1 MRCMTALTESPL
13 TSAAA
18 PPAGRDL
25 GLLTGADAGAALTI
39 GVAAAGGRLLSW
51 RPRVVQEC
59 RGGAVAAYVVKVR
72 WADGRVHDETFAATT
87 ADVPDGTLVLD
98 GGDARIAMWRFPHDP
113 DLPGLAAAAD
123 PSAVARLLSGFG
135 LGGGRVRLTTRAYR
149 PRRRAVI
156 EATGPAGRL
165 FLKVVRPE
173 TVRAIHER
181 HRNLVAAGVPVPH
194 SLGFTED
201 GLLVLQALTGHT
213 MRESLRSRTP
223 KLPDGGALIEM
234 LDRLPLDAATSGRRR
249 SWLDRVEHYA
259 RSVASVLPERAEH
272 VRNIAAAISAEAGTG
287 PTVAV
292 HGDFYES
299 QVLLSGRSITG
310 LLDIDTLRLG
320 DRLDDLGCLVGHL
333 SVLAHLEPQH
343 AAAIKR
349 AGAAYLAAFERTVD
363 PADLRY
369 RVAAVVISL
378 ATGPH
383 RVQQARWPATTRR
396 LVDLADEWLASART
410 VRAGA

>member
-1 MRCMTALTESPL
+1 MTALTESPL
-13 TSAAA
+13 ASVAA

-25 GLLTGADAGAALTI
+25 DLLTGADAGAALTI
-39 GVAAAGGRLLSW
+39 GVAAAGGSLLSW

-59 RGGAVAAYVVKVR
+59 RGGAVAAYAVRVR
-72 WADGRVHDETFAATT
+72 WADGRVRDETFAATT
-87 ADVPDGTLVLD
+87 ADIPEGTLVLD
-98 GGDARIAMWRFPHDP
+98 GGDAHIAMWRFPHDP

-123 PSAVARLLSGFG
+123 PQAVARLLASFG
-135 LGGGRVRLTTRAYR
+135 LGGGPVRLTTRAYR

-165 FLKVVRPE
+165 FLKVVRPDL
-173 TVRAIHER
+173 VQQIHER
-181 HRNLVAAGVPVPH
+181 HRSLVAAGVPVPH
-194 SLGFTED
+194 SLGFTDD
-201 GLLVLQALTGHT
+201 GLLILQALAGHT

-223 KLPDGGALIEM
+223 RLPDGAAIIAM
-234 LDRLPLDAATSGRRR
+234 LDRLPVDAATNGRRR

-259 RSVASVLPERAEH
+259 ASVASVLPERADQ
-272 VRNIAAAISAEAGTG
+272 VRGIAAAVSAEAGTG

-299 QVLLSGRSITG
+299 QLLLTGRSITG

-320 DRLDDLGCLVGHL
+320 DRLDDLGCLLGHL

-343 AAAIKR
+343 AATIKR
-349 AGAAYLAAFERTVD
+349 AGAAYLAAFEHTVD

-369 RVAAVVISL
+369 RTAAVVISL

-383 RVQQARWPATTRR
+383 RVQQPRWPATTRR
-396 LVDLADEWLASART
+396 LVDLAGEWLASARAL
-410 VRAGA
+410 RAGA